1 MLLFFSREVDI
12 VLILIILSV
21 INMIINTKVKQKMDL
36 VLVFEKKVLSLQKVL
51 QELL

>member
-1 MLLFFSREVDI
+1 
-12 VLILIILSV
+12 VLIFMFLCVII
-21 INMIINTKVKQKMDL
+21 MIINTKVKQKMDL